1 MQYKFFIIDNLE
13 YLEVWKDGQCINTIT
28 QPFCENVLKLV
39 NDDGM
44 LSRSALGLSARN
56 IFLYWAGEQKLD
68 DRALYTAISS
78 FSLHIAMENRQGEL
92 IEVLCPEHFNEI
104 LFYEIIKA
112 NRKIADKR
120 LWIIRCKRCNRIFA
134 NHKQGRSV
142 FYCNHKDSNGYSCH
156 DIVLCSFEGWS
167 KSEEEKRI
175 QRTFIRY
182 YNAQRRKLQKRDI
195 SKDQLSTWSKIAR
208 KVRDT
213 CIAGEITEEDF
224 IKWLDENKDNYTEP

>member
-13 YLEVWKDGQCINTIT
+13 YLEVWKDGQCINTLT

-44 LSRSALGLSARN
+44 LSRSALGLYARN

-92 IEVLCPEHFNEI
+92 IEVLYPEHFNEI

-182 YNAQRRKLQKRDI
+182 YDSQRRKLQKRDI

-224 IKWLDENKDNYTEP
+224 IKWLDENKENYAE

>member
-13 YLEVWKDGQCINTIT
+13 YLEVWKDGQCINTLT

-44 LSRSALGLSARN
+44 LSRSALGLYARN
-56 IFLYWAGEQKLD
+56 IFLHWAGEQELD
-68 DRALYTAISS
+68 DRALYTATSS

-92 IEVLCPEHFNEI
+92 IEVLYPEHFNEI

-182 YNAQRRKLQKRDI
+182 YDSQRRKLQKRDI